1 MRKILLVGNP
11 NVGKSVF
18 FSRLTGVQ
26 VITSNYAGTTVE
38 FTKGQTQIGGETAE
52 IIDVPGTYTLEPTC
66 KAEEVACAMLKEC
79 AGEGRREGDVVV
91 NVVDATNLE
100 RNLYLTLEL
109 MEHGI
114 PVVVALN
121 MWDETK
127 HLGITIDVKKLEDWL
142 GVPVVPTVAVT
153 GEGFKELVEKI
164 LAARVPAVR
173 KHSRGERWADIG
185 KVVAEIQVIEH
196 RHHTWLDWLQDLSV
210 HPVSGIPLALIII
223 YLAFKLTRLVAESF
237 ITYIADPFFDGIW
250 APLLM
255 RLGDWLGAGFW
266 HDILIGKLI
275 GGQIDFVQSFGVL
288 STAVYVE
295 FAMVLPYIF
304 AFYLVLSILED
315 FGYLPRLAVLVDNI
329 MHRIGLHGYA
339 IIPTLL
345 GLGCNVPGILAT
357 RILESR
363 RERFIAATL
372 ISIGIPCAALQAMI
386 VGVLGK
392 YGGSTIATVYLTL
405 FVVWIFLG
413 LVLNRIL
420 PGFSPELLI
429 EIPPYRL
436 PPLKALAQKVWMRV
450 WGFITEAAPVVLLG
464 VLAVNILYMIGIF
477 NFLSGLFAPVITTIL
492 GLPKEAAAA
501 ILIGFLRKD
510 VAVGMLLP
518 LNLSVK
524 QLIIGCTVLSMFFP
538 CIATFIIL
546 ARELGWKDMLKSTA
560 IMIVVALIVGG
571 VLNLVL

>member
-1 MRKILLVGNP
+1 
-11 NVGKSVF
+11 
-18 FSRLTGVQ
+18 
-26 VITSNYAGTTVE
+26 
-38 FTKGQTQIGGETAE
+38 
-52 IIDVPGTYTLEPTC
+52 
-66 KAEEVACAMLKEC
+66 
-79 AGEGRREGDVVV
+79 
-91 NVVDATNLE
+91 
-100 RNLYLTLEL
+100 
-109 MEHGI
+109 
-114 PVVVALN
+114 
-121 MWDETK
+121 
-127 HLGITIDVKKLEDWL
+127 
-142 GVPVVPTVAVT
+142 VAVT